1 MDISL
6 EERESGR
13 VRRPAVAGTFYPS
26 GGPALRSAI
35 ADCAARA
42 VPSIPPARPKALIAP
57 HAGYMYSGPI
67 AATAY
72 GTLAPWRAAV
82 HRVILLGPS
91 HHVALRGLAT
101 SSAEYFLTP
110 LGPVPVD
117 AGAVLALQELP
128 FVRCR
133 DDAHAAEHSLEVHLP
148 FLQVALDRFRI
159 APLVVGDATAV
170 EVAEALDNVWDGD
183 ETLIVVSTDL
193 SHYLPYERARA
204 IDAET
209 GESIRR
215 LDIRA
220 IDGSRAC
227 GYRALNGLL
236 TAAAQRGLAVT
247 SLDQRNSGDI
257 AGARDRVVG
266 YGAYALTGSAETDA
280 TVPDDP
286 SPR

>member
-26 GGPALRSAI
+26 GGRALRSAI

-42 VPSIPPARPKALIAP
+42 LPWIPPARPKALIAP

>member
-91 HHVALRGLAT
+91 HHVALRG
-101 SSAEYFLTP
+101 FLTP

>member
-1 MDISL
+1 
-6 EERESGR
+6 
-13 VRRPAVAGTFYPS
+13 
-26 GGPALRSAI
+26 
-35 ADCAARA
+35 
-42 VPSIPPARPKALIAP
+42 
-57 HAGYMYSGPI
+57 MYSGPI

-280 TVPDDP
+280 TAPDDP